1 MNRTVENPRVLFRL
15 DFALRG
21 HAAYTQPLS
30 LERLV
35 ELVEQTRARLG
46 GPLLPS
52 NEVNSESNEERVLMA
67 PREAAGTVIECK
79 SRFAIREEAV

>member
-1 MNRTVENPRVLFRL
+1 MPLTRSRFRWSDWLSSSNKRT
-15 DFALRG
+15 
-21 HAAYTQPLS
+21 
-30 LERLV
+30 
-35 ELVEQTRARLG
+35 RLG

-52 NEVNSESNEERVLMA
+52 NEVNSEWNEERVLMG